1 MQVADKTVVSIDY
14 TLRNDAGEVLDSSK
28 GAEPLTYIHGTGQ
41 IISGLENALAGK
53 QQGDSLKVRLEAHD
67 AYGDR
72 DESKVMTASRAQ
84 FGGDEPEVGLQVRSD
99 GPDGSQVLRIV
110 AVENDVVTLDGNH
123 PLAGMPL
130 TFDVTVVGV
139 RAATKQELK
148 HGHAHGSHGHDH

>member
-1 MQVADKTVVSIDY
+1 
-14 TLRNDAGEVLDSSK
+14 
-28 GAEPLTYIHGTGQ
+28 
-41 IISGLENALAGK
+41 
-53 QQGDSLKVRLEAHD
+53 
-67 AYGDR
+67 
-72 DESKVMTASRAQ
+72 MTATRAQ

-99 GPDGSQVLRIV
+99 GPEGSQVLRIV
-110 AVENDVVTLDGNH
+110 AVEKDVVTLDGNH

>member
-14 TLRNDAGEVLDSSK
+14 TLTNDAGEVLDSSK
-28 GAEPLTYIHGTGQ
+28 GAEALTYIHGSGQ
-41 IISGLENALAGK
+41 IIPGLENALAGK
-53 QQGDSLKVRLEAHD
+53 QQGDSFKVRLEAND
-67 AYGDR
+67 AYGER

-84 FGGDEPEVGLQVRSD
+84 FGGEEPEVGLQVSSD
-99 GPDGSQVLRIV
+99 GPDGDQVLRIV
-110 AVENDVVTLDGNH
+110 SVEDDVVTLDGNH
-123 PLAGMPL
+123 PLAGVPL

>member
-14 TLRNDAGEVLDSSK
+14 TLTNDAGEVLDSSK

-72 DESKVMTASRAQ
+72 DESKVMTATRAQ
-84 FGGDEPEVGLQVRSD
+84 FGGDEPEVGLQVSAD
-99 GPDGSQVLRIV
+99 GPGGSEVLRIV
-110 AVENDVVTLDGNH
+110 AVDNDVVTLDGNH
-123 PLAGMPL
+123 PLAGVPL
-130 TFDVTVVGV
+130 TFDVTVVGI

>member
-14 TLRNDAGEVLDSSK
+14 TLTNDAGEVLDSSK

-53 QQGDSLKVRLEAHD
+53 QEGDSLKVRLAARD

-72 DESKVMTASRAQ
+72 DESKVMTATRAQ
-84 FGGDEPEVGLQVRSD
+84 FGGDEPELGLQVRSD
-99 GPDGSQVLRIV
+99 GPDGGQVLRIV

-123 PLAGMPL
+123 PLAGVPL

>member
-1 MQVADKTVVSIDY
+1 MQVADNTVVSIDY
-14 TLRNDAGEVLDSSK
+14 TLTNDAGEVLDTSK
-28 GAEPLTYIHGTGQ
+28 GAEPLAYIHGSGQ

-53 QQGDSLKVRLEAHD
+53 QSGDAFKVRLEACD

-72 DESKVMTASRAQ
+72 DESRVITAKRAQ
-84 FGGDEPEVGLQVRSD
+84 FGDDEPEIGLQVRAD
-99 GPDGSQVLRIV
+99 GPGGSQVLRIV
-110 AVENDVVTLDGNH
+110 SVEGDVVTLDGNH
-123 PLAGMPL
+123 PLAGVPL

>member
-1 MQVADKTVVSIDY
+1 MHVADKTVVSIDY
-14 TLRNDAGEVLDSSK
+14 TLTNDAGEVLDSSK
-28 GAEPLTYIHGTGQ
+28 GAEPLSYIHGTGQ

-53 QQGDSLKVRLEAHD
+53 QKGDALKVRLEARD

-72 DESKVMTASRAQ
+72 DASKVMTATRAQ
-84 FGGDEPEVGLQVRSD
+84 FGGEEPEVGLQVRTD
-99 GPDGSQVLRIV
+99 GPDGGEVLRIV
-110 AVENDVVTLDGNH
+110 SVEGDVVTLDGNH
-123 PLAGMPL
+123 PLAGVPL

>member
-14 TLRNDAGEVLDSSK
+14 TLTNDAGEVLDSSK

-41 IISGLENALAGK
+41 IISGLENAFAGK
-53 QQGDSLKVRLEAHD
+53 QEGDSLKVRLAARD

-72 DESKVMTASRAQ
+72 DESKVMTATRAQ
-84 FGGDEPEVGLQVRSD
+84 FGGDEPELGLQVRSD
-99 GPDGSQVLRIV
+99 GPDGGQVLRIV

-123 PLAGMPL
+123 PLAGVPL

>member
-1 MQVADKTVVSIDY
+1 MHVANNMVVSIDY
-14 TLRNDAGEVLDSSK
+14 TLTNDAGEVLDSSK
-28 GAEPLTYIHGTGQ
+28 GSEPLAYIHGTGQ

-53 QQGDSLKVRLEAHD
+53 QQGDALKVRLEARD

-99 GPDGSQVLRIV
+99 GPDGSEVLRIV
-110 AVENDVVTLDGNH
+110 SVENDVVTLDGNH
-123 PLAGMPL
+123 PLAGVPL

-148 HGHAHGSHGHDH
+148 HGHAHGPHGHDH

>member
-14 TLRNDAGEVLDSSK
+14 TLTNDAGEVLDSSK

-41 IISGLENALAGK
+41 IISGLESALAGK
-53 QQGDSLKVRLEAHD
+53 RQGDSLKVRLDARD

-84 FGGDEPEVGLQVRSD
+84 FGGDEPEVGLQVRAD
-99 GPDGSQVLRIV
+99 GPGGSEVLRIV
-110 AVENDVVTLDGNH
+110 AVDNDVVTLDGNH
-123 PLAGMPL
+123 PLAGVPL
-130 TFDVTVVGV
+130 TFDVTVVGI

>member
-1 MQVADKTVVSIDY
+1 MQIAANTVVSIDY
-14 TLRNDAGEVLDSSK
+14 TLTNDAGEVLDTSK
-28 GAEPLTYIHGTGQ
+28 GSEPLAYIHGAGQ

-53 QQGDSLKVRLEAHD
+53 QAGDAFKVRLEARD

-72 DESKVMTASRAQ
+72 DESHIMMAKRSQ
-84 FGGDEPEVGLQVRSD
+84 FGDDTPEVGLQVRAD
-99 GPDGSQVLRIV
+99 GPDGSEVLRIV
-110 AVENDVVTLDGNH
+110 SVEGDVVTLDGNH
-123 PLAGMPL
+123 PLAGVPL

>member
-14 TLRNDAGEVLDSSK
+14 TLTNDAGEVLDTSK
-28 GAEPLTYIHGTGQ
+28 GAEPLSYIHGTGQ

-53 QQGDSLKVRLEAHD
+53 QQGDSLTVRLAARD

-72 DESKVMTASRAQ
+72 DESKVMTAARAQ
-84 FGGDEPEVGLQVRSD
+84 FGGDEPEVGLEVRSD
-99 GPDGSQVLRIV
+99 GPDGGQVLRIV